1 MQLWLRAHL
10 AGSAGS
16 TRRPPERREIRQR
29 SPRIRG
35 FFFCDGGDA
44 GRQKNGPR
52 AHFLFVLRGRGENVL
67 RDALTALLQPV
78 VEGLGCELW
87 ELEYSPGRGNALLRV
102 YIDTTAHEGITVE
115 DCERVSRAISDVLD
129 EADPIPGNY
138 TLEVSSP
145 GIERPLRTARHF
157 APYPGEKVFV
167 EMVHPIDER
176 RRFNGRLVSAG
187 DDTIEVEVDG
197 RMHRLPIAGIRKAH
211 LAPDV

>member
-1 MQLWLRAHL
+1 
-10 AGSAGS
+10 
-16 TRRPPERREIRQR
+16 
-29 SPRIRG
+29 
-35 FFFCDGGDA
+35 
-44 GRQKNGPR
+44 
-52 AHFLFVLRGRGENVL
+52 LFVLRGRGENVL

-78 VEGLGCELW
+78 VAGLGYELW
-87 ELEYSPGRGNALLRV
+87 ELEYAPGRGNALLRV
-102 YIDTTAHEGITVE
+102 YIDTAAHEGITVE

-176 RRFNGRLVSAG
+176 RRFKGRLVSAG